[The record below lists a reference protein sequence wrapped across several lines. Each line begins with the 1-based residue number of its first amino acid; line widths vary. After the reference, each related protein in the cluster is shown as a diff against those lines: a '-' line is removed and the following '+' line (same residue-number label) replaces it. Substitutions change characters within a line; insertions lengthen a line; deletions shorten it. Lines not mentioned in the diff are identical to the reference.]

1 MSVATQKY
9 IKDHIADVM
18 SAIQGSKLFPEVVIA
33 QGALESG
40 NGQSALA
47 KTHKN
52 YYGIKAT
59 RDWKGKVVTMKTD
72 EFYDGVKSNINGTFR
87 AYNSFLDSTK
97 DYVKFLKENP
107 RYTIGGVFDAN
118 TIEEQVQAL
127 KNSGY
132 ATAPTYVSNIM
143 SVIKSNASYLQTSIY
158 NYVKTQPYKA
168 IAFILLFGVLIYGG
182 NKLYKLNK

>member
-9 IKDHIADVM
+9 INDHIADVM

-47 KTHKN
+47 KVHNN
-52 YYGIKAT
+52 YYGIKAS

-72 EFYDGVKSNINGTFR
+72 EFYNGVKSNINGTFR
-87 AYNSFLDSTK
+87 AYNSFYDSTK
-97 DYVKFLKENP
+97 DYVKFLQENP
-107 RYTIGGVFDAN
+107 RYVNGGVFDAS
-118 TIEEQVQAL
+118 TPEEQVQAL

-132 ATAPTYVSNIM
+132 ATAPTYVSNVL
-143 SVIKSNASYLQTSIY
+143 SVIKSNASYLKTSIY
-158 NYVKTQPYKA
+158 NYVKSQPYKA
-168 IAFILLFGVLIYGG
+168 VAIILLLGVLIYGG

>member
-1 MSVATQKY
+1 
-9 IKDHIADVM
+9 M

-33 QGALESG
+33 QGALESA

-47 KTHKN
+47 KIHNN
-52 YYGIKAT
+52 YYGIKAS
-59 RDWKGKVVTMKTD
+59 RDWKGKVITMKTD
-72 EFYDGVKSNINGTFR
+72 EFYNGVKSNISGTFR
-87 AYNSFLDSTK
+87 AYNSFLESTK
-97 DYVKFLKENP
+97 DYVKFLKENK

-132 ATAPTYVSNIM
+132 ATAPTYVSNVM
-143 SVIKSNASYLQTSIY
+143 SVIKSNASYLQTSIS

-168 IAFILLFGVLIYGG
+168 VAFMILIGVLIYGG

>member
-9 IKDHIADVM
+9 INDHIADVM

-33 QGALESG
+33 QGALESA

-47 KTHKN
+47 KIHNN
-52 YYGIKAT
+52 YYGIKAS
-59 RDWKGKVVTMKTD
+59 RDWKGKVITMKTD
-72 EFYDGVKSNINGTFR
+72 EFYNGVKSNISGTFR
-87 AYNSFLDSTK
+87 AYNSFLESTK
-97 DYVKFLKENP
+97 DYVKFLKENK
-107 RYTIGGVFDAN
+107 RYTLGGVFDAN

-132 ATAPTYVSNIM
+132 ATAPTYVSNVM
-143 SVIKSNASYLQTSIY
+143 SVIKSNASYLQTSIS

-168 IAFILLFGVLIYGG
+168 IAFILLIGVLIYGG

>member
-9 IKDHIADVM
+9 INDHIADVM
-18 SAIQGSKLFPEVVIA
+18 SAIEGSKLFPEVVIA
-33 QGALESG
+33 QGALESA

-47 KTHKN
+47 KSYNN

-59 RDWKGKVVTMKTD
+59 KDWKGKVVNMSTS
-72 EFYDGVKSNINGTFR
+72 EFYNGVKSDVNGTFR
-87 AYNSFLDSTK
+87 AYNSFYDSTK

-107 RYTIGGVFDAN
+107 RYVKGGVFDA
-118 TIEEQVQAL
+118 TTPEEQIQAL

-132 ATAPTYVSNIM
+132 ATAPNYVSNIM
-143 SVIKSNASYLQTSIY
+143 SVIKSNASYLETSIY
-158 NYVKTQPYKA
+158 NYIKSQPYKA
-168 IAFILLFGVLIYGG
+168 VAVILLLGVLIYGA

>member
-9 IKDHIADVM
+9 INDHIADVM
-18 SAIQGSKLFPEVVIA
+18 SAIEGSKLFPEVVIA

-47 KTHKN
+47 KTYNN

-59 RDWKGKVVTMKTD
+59 KDWKGKVVTMRTD
-72 EFYDGVKSNINGTFR
+72 EFYNGVKSDVNGTFR
-87 AYNSFLDSTK
+87 AYGSFLDSTK
-97 DYVKFLKENP
+97 DYVKFLKENK
-107 RYTIGGVFDAN
+107 RYVNGGVFDAN
-118 TIEEQVQAL
+118 TPEEQIQAL

-132 ATAPTYVSNIM
+132 ATAPNYVSNVM
-143 SVIKSNASYLQTSIY
+143 SVIKSNASYLKTAIY
-158 NYVKTQPYKA
+158 NYVKSQPYKA
-168 IAFILLFGVLIYGG
+168 VAFIILFGVLIYGG